1 MQFKTDNPQVGDIG
15 LVRISGVTGVLVSLG
30 QRLIGSS
37 SYFTH
42 AFVVVGDGMVVQ
54 AQPGGAECVPL
65 ADAVGSR
72 RVVFTDFAL
81 PAEQRIGIM
90 WAALAMVG
98 TPYSFLDYAAI
109 GLRRIL
115 RFAGLERYVS
125 NTGHLICSQLADLA
139 YKRAG
144 FELFPG
150 RIPGDVTP
158 GDIARLIGAK

>member
-1 MQFKTDNPQVGDIG
+1 VQFKTDNPQVGDIG

-65 ADAVGSR
+65 AEAVGSR
-72 RVVFTDFAL
+72 RVVYTDFAL
-81 PAEQRIGIM
+81 DHKRGLISL
-90 WAALAMVG
+90 AAVAMVG

-115 RFAGLERYVS
+115 RFAGLERYVA